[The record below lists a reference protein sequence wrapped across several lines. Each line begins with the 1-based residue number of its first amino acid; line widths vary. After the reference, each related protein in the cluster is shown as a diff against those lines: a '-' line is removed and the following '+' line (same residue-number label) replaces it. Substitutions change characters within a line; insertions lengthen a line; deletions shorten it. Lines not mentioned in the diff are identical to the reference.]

1 MADQVVC
8 KGCGKTTRGSRPT
21 CYYCGTALAP
31 PVPCTKCGRDVPH
44 HRDVC
49 QYCGTSVGKV
59 APAPADLDAPRP
71 AELVPAPSRPAPA
84 PVVVPRL
91 DEDLRDPGPADR
103 AFAWLREY
111 QTPIDMVLLVLALP
125 IALLAITTSVLFGTM
140 LKITRSGR

>member
-8 KGCGKTTRGSRPT
+8 KGCGKTTRASRPT

-44 HRDVC
+44 HRSVC
-49 QYCGTSVGKV
+49 QYCGTAVGKE
-59 APAPADLDAPRP
+59 APTPADPDAPRP
-71 AELVPAPSRPAPA
+71 AEPAPAVSRPA

-91 DEDLRDPGPADR
+91 AEDLREPGQADR
-103 AFAWLREY
+103 ALAWLQMY

-125 IALLAITTSVLFGTM
+125 IALLAITTSFLLGTM
-140 LKITRSGR
+140 VKIMGAGR